1 MKSKKIT
8 LFDVVLSII
17 LGLLALVL
25 LIPFWQMIVV
35 AFSTTEGYVRST
47 YHLIPTSFSVDVFSQ
62 LFSSSEITKGMLISL
77 INVLCGW
84 LGGLVLCSMGAYA
97 LTKKK
102 IIGRKIIF
110 NVIIFTMF
118 FNGGIIPL
126 YIWLRKI
133 NITDTIF
140 CLFLPS
146 LISTFYLLLLKNS
159 FTTIP
164 EEMEEAAL
172 IDGYNEL
179 QILFKIIIPVSKPVI
194 AAVSLFLIV
203 QYWNDYYNAMMFMN
217 SPDLYPLGLI
227 LRNVIISKQTLLK
240 TPVAAGT
247 VLPSEQYNM
256 ALTIVAMVPILVLY
270 PFVQKYFVAG
280 VMIGAVKE

>member
-1 MKSKKIT
+1 MKVRKVT
-8 LFDVVLSII
+8 LFDVVSGIVLA
-17 LGLLALVL
+17 LLALVL
-25 LIPFWQMIVV
+25 LVPFWQMIVV
-35 AFSTTEGYVRST
+35 AFSTTEGYVKST

-62 LFSSSEITKGMLISL
+62 LFSSSEIMKGMLISL

-84 LGGLVLCSMGAYA
+84 LGGLILCAMGAYA
-97 LTKKK
+97 LTKKN
-102 IIGRKIIF
+102 IIGRKFIF
-110 NVIIFTMF
+110 NFIIFTMF

-126 YIWLRKI
+126 YIWLKKI
-133 NITDTIF
+133 YITDTIF
-140 CLFLPS
+140 CLFLPT

-159 FTTIP
+159 FISIP
-164 EEMEEAAL
+164 AEMEEAAL
-172 IDGYNEL
+172 IDGYNEM

-217 SPDLYPLGLI
+217 KPDLYPLGLI
-227 LRNVIISKQTLLK
+227 LRNVIISKQALLR
-240 TPVAAGT
+240 TPVAAGA

-256 ALTIVAMVPILVLY
+256 ALTMIAMLPILVLY

>member
-1 MKSKKIT
+1 MKSKKVT
-8 LFDVVLSII
+8 LFDVVLAVI
-17 LGLLALVL
+17 LCVLALIL
-25 LIPFWQMIVV
+25 LIPFWQMIVI
-35 AFSTTEGYVRST
+35 AFSTTEAYVKST
-47 YHLIPTSFSVDVFSQ
+47 YHLIPTSFKADVFAQ
-62 LFSSSEITKGMLISL
+62 LFSSSEITKGMFISL
-77 INVLCGW
+77 ANVLCGW
-84 LGGLVLCSMGAYA
+84 LVGLILCSMGAYA

-118 FNGGIIPL
+118 FNGGIIPM

-133 NITDTIF
+133 HITDTIF
-140 CLFLPS
+140 CLFLPT

-179 QILFKIIIPVSKPVI
+179 QVLFKIIIPISKPVI

-240 TPVAAGT
+240 TSVAAGT